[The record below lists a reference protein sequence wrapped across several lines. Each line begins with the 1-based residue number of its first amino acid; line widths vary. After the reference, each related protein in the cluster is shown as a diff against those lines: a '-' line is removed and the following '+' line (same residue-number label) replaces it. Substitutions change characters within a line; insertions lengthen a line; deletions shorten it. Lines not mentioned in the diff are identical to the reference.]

1 MFAEILVILLGAF
14 VGFTMI
20 LSPVQPWVDHSTHH
34 LLHLVGACFLTTSLA
49 TAARL
54 AHNRLIEKKRS

>member
-1 MFAEILVILLGAF
+1 MFAEILVIVLSAF

-20 LSPVQPWVDHSTHH
+20 LSPVQPWVDHSTHQIIYM
-34 LLHLVGACFLTTSLA
+34 VGACFLTISLA

-54 AHNRLIEKKRS
+54 IYNRLTEKERK